1 MADIRPRRSATLQ
14 NVPTA
19 TTLIENT
26 IYLFNGLPHM
36 SLSRL
41 SIKYQLLIIVSIIAL
56 PAICIIISSGFQQ
69 RRAAI
74 HDAQKETQKLAE
86 TIVSEQKNLIAST
99 RQLFIALSQLPEV
112 TTRKHFEV
120 HAVLAEILKLSP
132 HYSNI
137 FITDPS
143 GLVWASAVPLHEAV
157 SVADRRYFMNAVA
170 SGRLSSGEYHISRT
184 SKKPTLNLG
193 YPLKDNAGK
202 LTGVI
207 CVGLS
212 LEYYRHILDAYKL
225 PKGASFALIDHQG
238 IFLTRAVDPVKYMGK
253 PSNPEIFKHMLEG
266 PEEETSIGKSSAVGD
281 HRIQTYRKLRLEGEA
296 TPYMYVR
303 AGIPTSVVMAEANAA
318 LGRNLMI
325 YSLSLL
331 VAMFLSWLIGKKYI
345 IDRVVVLQRSSQR
358 LAEGDLDARVAHEL
372 GGGELGMLGQAFDDM
387 AHKLSLRAQALRESK
402 NNYRDIFNTT
412 HDALIVNDGSGR
424 ILEANRSAEIM
435 FGHSREELLHM
446 SVEDLMP
453 GESPY
458 SFSEALALMEKAL
471 KEGTQEFEWLSRRKN
486 GETFWAETAISPTS
500 VVGEKRILAV
510 ISDITERKEMEQ
522 MKEAMLS
529 NISHEMRTPLSAM
542 LGFLEFVIENRV
554 EDAQLKDYHII
565 MHKEGERLNEMITN
579 FLDMQRLK
587 AKLHEYNF
595 KPLPVRPLLEES
607 AAVFANPSAKHS
619 IMVGAPANL
628 PPISG
633 DAELLHQALS
643 NLLSNAIKY
652 SPEGS
657 EVSIGARLEENTV
670 TLWVKDA
677 GIGVPSESLGKIFD
691 MFYRVGGTSG
701 RKVTGTGLGLALVKE
716 IVSAHNGQVWAES
729 TLGQGSTFYV
739 SLPVVEID
747 RCKANVV

>member
-1 MADIRPRRSATLQ
+1 M
-14 NVPTA
+14 
-19 TTLIENT
+19 
-26 IYLFNGLPHM
+26 Y
-36 SLSRL
+36 LSRL
-41 SIKYQLLIIVSIIAL
+41 SIKYQLLVIVSIIAL
-56 PAICIIISSGFQQ
+56 PAICIIVSSGLQQ

-112 TTRKHFEV
+112 TTRKHVEV
-120 HAVLAEILKLSP
+120 QAVLTEILKLSP

-137 FITDPS
+137 FIADPS
-143 GLVWASAVPLHEAV
+143 GLVWASAVPTHEAV
-157 SVADRRYFMNAVA
+157 SVADRRYFRNAAA

-202 LTGVI
+202 LTAVI

-281 HRIQTYRKLRLEGEA
+281 HRIQTYRKIRLEGEA
-296 TPYMYVR
+296 LPYMYVR

-318 LGRNLMI
+318 LGKNLMI

-331 VAMFLSWLIGKKYI
+331 AALLLSWLIGKKNI

-358 LAEGDLDARVAHEL
+358 LADGDLDARVAQEL
-372 GGGELGMLGQAFDDM
+372 GGGELGMLGLAFDDM
-387 AHKLSLRAQALRESK
+387 AHKLSLREQALRESK
-402 NNYRDIFNTT
+402 NNYLDIFNAT
-412 HDALIVNDGSGR
+412 HDALIVNDRSGR
-424 ILEANRSAEIM
+424 IIEANRSAEIM

-446 SVEDLMP
+446 SVEDLIS
-453 GESPY
+453 GEPPH

-471 KEGTQEFEWLSRRKN
+471 AEGTQEFEWLSRRKN
-486 GETFWAETAISPTS
+486 GKTFWTEIAITPTS

-510 ISDITERKEMEQ
+510 ISDITERKEMEH

-595 KPLPVRPLLEES
+595 KPLQVRPLLEEA

-619 IMVGAPANL
+619 IMVGVPANL

-657 EVSIGARLEENTV
+657 EISIDAHLEENTV
-670 TLWVKDA
+670 TLGVKDA
-677 GIGVPSESLGKIFD
+677 GIGVPTESLDRIFD
-691 MFYRVGGTSG
+691 MFYRVDGTS
-701 RKVTGTGLGLALVKE
+701 RRQVTGTGLGLALVKE

-729 TLGQGSTFYV
+729 TLGQGSTFYI
-739 SLPVVEID
+739 SLPVVAD
-747 RCKANVV
+747 RC